1 MKLVHFLK
9 KKIKSASRKNGV
21 SVRDFYN
28 RCAEREYERT
38 IKKPHNM
45 LEFQTT
51 EYFYKKY
58 LKPGMKILDAGG
70 GPGRYTVELAR
81 AGHHMTLLD
90 VSDKELEVAHRKIKE
105 NNVENF
111 VDAVDLGSIT
121 KLPYDDHAFDMVLC
135 LGGPISHLK
144 TEDERSRAIR
154 ELVRVA
160 RPGAVICVSVM
171 NRPAVLNLTVNNWKD
186 YVNGYGSGYDFW
198 KEMDLL
204 TREGDDNW
212 FVGCSYA
219 HFFWPSELRELVQ
232 RSAPEVNILH
242 LVALEWSAQN
252 ADKKFDELMADPKR
266 ARQWMNIHFALSDHP
281 DMQGLGGHTMI
292 VFQKPSCVK

>member
-1 MKLVHFLK
+1 
-9 KKIKSASRKNGV
+9 
-21 SVRDFYN
+21 
-28 RCAEREYERT
+28 
-38 IKKPHNM
+38 M

-58 LKPGMKILDAGG
+58 LKPGMKILDAGD

-186 YVNGYGSGYDFW
+186 YIKGYGSGYDFW

-219 HFFWPSELRELVQ
+219 HFFQRVSRCITQNRYFHRKRFKLRYTYLLGRRKRVL
-232 RSAPEVNILH
+232 NLC
-242 LVALEWSAQN
+242 
-252 ADKKFDELMADPKR
+252 DKHIQLIYFFIY
-266 ARQWMNIHFALSDHP
+266 N
-281 DMQGLGGHTMI
+281 
-292 VFQKPSCVK
+292 